1 MITSLALL
9 ALTMGPPAALF
20 VWLLSKCPRKTK
32 EQWLY
37 DAVHRRCG
45 NDGILETPPP
55 PPLSQAERVEYAK
68 RIAARRKLQ
77 EEARRAREAAEREFQ

>member
-20 VWLLSKCPRKTK
+20 LWLLSKCPRIPRD
-32 EQWLY
+32 EWLN
-37 DAVHRRCG
+37 HQLSRRCG

-55 PPLSQAERVEYAK
+55 PPLSQAERVQYAK
-68 RIAARRKLQ
+68 RIAARRELQ